1 MSDLSVPIALLDWR
15 DRQLEAIS
23 EQLED
28 ALPVLVAQL
37 EAWVDQASI
46 LDLIGANLGPN
57 TDQKAIIDMWKSEQ
71 IRRAVRRADEAMSAA
86 LRSLPPDPG
95 GLTDATPE
103 LGQLLPAAAGVGLL
117 AASIAAIPTVVSFAT
132 ITSSSLAIFTISTVS
147 WPLMAVGA
155 AGVATAT
162 FLGSTLVKRA
172 HAGWREGIKSRLR
185 SWAYKQM
192 LGLGASR
199 GARSFLSDLQAVVT
213 LAGSNRM
220 EQRV

>member
-1 MSDLSVPIALLDWR
+1 MSDLSIPIALLDWR

-28 ALPVLVAQL
+28 ALPQLVDQL
-37 EAWVDQASI
+37 KAWVDQASI
-46 LDLIGANLGPN
+46 LDLVGANLGPN
-57 TDQKAIIDMWKSEQ
+57 ADQNAIIDIWKSEQ

-162 FLGSTLVKRA
+162 FLGSTLVTRA
-172 HAGWREGIKSRLR
+172 HASWREGIKSRLR
-185 SWAYKQM
+185 AWAYKQM
-192 LGLGASR
+192 LGLGAPR
-199 GARSFLSDLQAVVT
+199 GARSLLSDLQAMVT
-213 LAGSNRM
+213 VAGSNRM